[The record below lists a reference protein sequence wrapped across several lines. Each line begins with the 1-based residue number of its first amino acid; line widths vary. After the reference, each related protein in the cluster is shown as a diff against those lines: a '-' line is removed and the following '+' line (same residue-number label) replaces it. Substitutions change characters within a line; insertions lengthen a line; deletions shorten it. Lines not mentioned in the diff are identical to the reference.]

1 MDADKDKNELKS
13 AWCDESTRLLLDKYE
28 QYLPIIGPMK
38 RFKCKK
44 SMWIQ
49 ISNDISTELNIVRS
63 DVQCENRYK
72 TILKR
77 KAQSVRNNQQSG
89 AKRTKV
95 EFEEELNK
103 IKTIDDS
110 LEPEVLQGPGK
121 IIEKDKENV
130 ANVENVAN
138 YAVQKLTKD
147 KKKKMSINET
157 LLHIQKDKEEK
168 RERRHIEKLEVLRD
182 FMKIFS
188 TGNITNDSSSE

>member
-121 IIEKDKENV
+121 IIAKDKENV
-130 ANVENVAN
+130 AMD

-157 LLHIQKDKEEK
+157 LLHIQKDKEER

-182 FMKIFS
+182 FIKIFS
-188 TGNITNDSSSE
+188 TGNNTNDSSSE

>member
-130 ANVENVAN
+130 AMD

-157 LLHIQKDKEEK
+157 LLHIQKDKEER